1 MLYGAYLQDYN
12 SYSYEISWKVTT
24 WGKTGVSCNKMLVL
38 FYLYLASVNL
48 GCMSLKFGSLLSI
61 LYDQYREIG
70 QKPWN
75 YRNMKSDL
83 LSLALPDDL
92 VRKVACLFPFCTTRN
107 FVNAG
112 GRVDSFDS
120 PVYEYY

>member
-1 MLYGAYLQDYN
+1 MKFRGRLQLGVKRVYLATKC
-12 SYSYEISWKVTT
+12 W
-24 WGKTGVSCNKMLVL
+24 SCSI
-38 FYLYLASVNL
+38 LYLASVNL

-83 LSLALPDDL
+83 LSLTLPDDL
-92 VRKVACLFPFCTTRN
+92 VRKVACLFSFCTTRN

-120 PVYEYY
+120 PVYIILLILCR